1 MSTRTVIV
9 LSAILILIAALVGV
23 LFYPQLPERMAS
35 HWNLNNQV
43 DGYISRFWGAFLM
56 PLISLGLLVLFMLIP
71 QIDPL
76 KANIAQFRGY
86 FNIFILLLIV
96 FMVYL
101 HGLTLAWNLGY
112 TGFNMGSALLPAL
125 GLFIFFMGFLLEKT
139 KRNWFIGIRTPW
151 TLSSD
156 KVWDETHRLGATLF
170 KISGLLAILG
180 AFLPEIAFWLMFIP
194 LIGSSLFLVVYSYL
208 LYARRERTFN

>member
-23 LFYPQLPERMAS
+23 LLYPQLPERMAS

-56 PLISLGLLVLFMLIP
+56 PLISLGLLVLFMLVP

-101 HGLTLAWNLGY
+101 HSLTLAWNLGY

-156 KVWDETHRLGATLF
+156 KVWDETHRVGATLF

>member
-1 MSTRTVIV
+1 
-9 LSAILILIAALVGV
+9 
-23 LFYPQLPERMAS
+23 
-35 HWNLNNQV
+35 
-43 DGYISRFWGAFLM
+43 
-56 PLISLGLLVLFMLIP
+56 
-71 QIDPL
+71 
-76 KANIAQFRGY
+76 
-86 FNIFILLLIV
+86 
-96 FMVYL
+96 
-101 HGLTLAWNLGY
+101 
-112 TGFNMGSALLPAL
+112 MGSALLPAL

-156 KVWDETHRLGATLF
+156 KVWEETHRLGATLF